1 MKTYIT
7 ATFTYSRTKLKDSFA
22 KVKNKNCQKITIHT
36 RTTFVFVSVQCVKCS
51 KVDIIKAALER

>member
-7 ATFTYSRTKLKDSFA
+7 AAFTYSRNKLKNSFA

-36 RTTFVFVSVQCVKCS
+36 RTTFISVMCN
-51 KVDIIKAALER
+51 ALNAQKLIL